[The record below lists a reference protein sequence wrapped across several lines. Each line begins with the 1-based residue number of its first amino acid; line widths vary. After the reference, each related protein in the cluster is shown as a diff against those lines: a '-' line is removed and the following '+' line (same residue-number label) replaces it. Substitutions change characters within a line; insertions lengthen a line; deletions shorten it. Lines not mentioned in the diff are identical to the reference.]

1 MLAPEVLF
9 AFIPAALLVI
19 AVPGPAMLMVLG
31 QLRHSRRRAVAA
43 VAGLVVGDLLLISA
57 AGLGLATLLRQW
69 PLLLTVLRWAGAA
82 YVGWMGWAMLRAAP
96 AAVAAPAAGGFRAA
110 LLLTLINPKPVL
122 FFAAFFPLFLGA
134 GPQPWLL
141 GFLGLGL
148 PVRAAE
154 HRLLRTADCRRR
166 TAGRAARRGG
176 VGRGPVVAARRRRG
190 AAAVRAAGAAGL
202 SGPGGLFAYFM
213 PGGIMP
219 PRPFMPPIFFIIF
232 IRPPPLIFFIM
243 PCIWSY

>member
-1 MLAPEVLF
+1 MLAPETLF
-9 AFIPAALLVI
+9 AFVSAALLVI

-31 QLRHSRRRAVAA
+31 QLRHSRMRAVAA

-82 YVGWMGWAMLRAAP
+82 YVGWMGWAVLRAAP

-148 PVRAAE
+148 LFE
-154 HRLLRTADCRRR
+154 LLNIGFYALLI
-166 TAGRAARRGG
+166 A
-176 VGRGPVVAARRRRG
+176 
-190 AAAVRAAGAAGL
+190 AAGL
-202 SGPGGLFAYFM
+202 LGARLGGAGWGAGLWLQR
-213 PGGIMP
+213 GGGVALLLCA
-219 PRPFMPPIFFIIF
+219 
-232 IRPPPLIFFIM
+232 PLVLLA
-243 PCIWSY
+243 

>member
-1 MLAPEVLF
+1 MLAPETLL
-9 AFIPAALLVI
+9 AFVSAALLVI
-19 AVPGPAMLMVLG
+19 AVPGPAMLMVLA

-43 VAGLVVGDLLLISA
+43 VAGLVVADLLLISA

-69 PLLLTVLRWAGAA
+69 PLLLTALRWAGAA

-148 PVRAAE
+148 LFE
-154 HRLLRTADCRRR
+154 LLNIGFYALLI
-166 TAGRAARRGG
+166 A
-176 VGRGPVVAARRRRG
+176 
-190 AAAVRAAGAAGL
+190 AAGL
-202 SGPGGLFAYFM
+202 LGARLSGAGWGAGLWLQRGGGVALLLCA
-213 PGGIMP
+213 
-219 PRPFMPPIFFIIF
+219 
-232 IRPPPLIFFIM
+232 PLVLLA
-243 PCIWSY
+243 

>member
-1 MLAPEVLF
+1 MLAPETLF
-9 AFIPAALLVI
+9 AFISAALLVI

-31 QLRHSRRRAVAA
+31 QLRHSRVRAVAA

-148 PVRAAE
+148 LFE
-154 HRLLRTADCRRR
+154 LLNIGFYALLI
-166 TAGRAARRGG
+166 A
-176 VGRGPVVAARRRRG
+176 
-190 AAAVRAAGAAGL
+190 AAGL
-202 SGPGGLFAYFM
+202 LGARLGGAGRGAGLWLQR
-213 PGGIMP
+213 GGG
-219 PRPFMPPIFFIIF
+219 
-232 IRPPPLIFFIM
+232 
-243 PCIWSY
+243 

>member
-1 MLAPEVLF
+1 MLAPETLL
-9 AFIPAALLVI
+9 AFVPAALLVI

-31 QLRHSRRRAVAA
+31 QLRHSHRRAVAA

-69 PLLLTVLRWAGAA
+69 PLLLTALRWAGAA

-148 PVRAAE
+148 LFE
-154 HRLLRTADCRRR
+154 LLNIGFYALLI
-166 TAGRAARRGG
+166 A
-176 VGRGPVVAARRRRG
+176 
-190 AAAVRAAGAAGL
+190 AAGL
-202 SGPGGLFAYFM
+202 LGARLGGAGRGASLWLQR
-213 PGGIMP
+213 GGGVALLLCA
-219 PRPFMPPIFFIIF
+219 
-232 IRPPPLIFFIM
+232 PLVLLA
-243 PCIWSY
+243 